1 MADVASRT
9 APGSPAAHRGGAAR
23 ARTALLN
30 NPYGLSLREARAE
43 IRRCTANGWQLWEI
57 RLRFAN
63 DRKDT
68 TAQ

>member
-1 MADVASRT
+1 MATRTVRAAPDATT
-9 APGSPAAHRGGAAR
+9 APGRPR
-23 ARTALLN
+23 ARIALLN

-43 IRRCTANGWQLWEI
+43 ARRCAANGWQLWEI

>member
-1 MADVASRT
+1 MTGRTTQGSPDATT
-9 APGSPAAHRGGAAR
+9 APGRPR

-30 NPYGLSLREARAE
+30 NPYGLSLREVRTE
-43 IRRCTANGWQLWEI
+43 IRRCLADGWQLWEI
-57 RLRFAN
+57 RYRFAN